1 MGKALKKEV
10 AFSYRVAFEML
21 QLVLEPG
28 GAAGLAVSELNHGIV
43 VCSVPFPS
51 VRLCCMLESSAGVYY
66 AKTET
71 IEIRMDIYY
80 TKREMILIY
89 SDWNETN

>member
-28 GAAGLAVSELNHGIV
+28 GAAGLAVSSTLLV
-43 VCSVPFPS
+43 Q
-51 VRLCCMLESSAGVYY
+51 
-66 AKTET
+66 
-71 IEIRMDIYY
+71 
-80 TKREMILIY
+80 KR
-89 SDWNETN
+89 N

>member
-28 GAAGLAVSELNHGIV
+28 GAAGLAVSSSSTMAL
-43 VCSVPFPS
+43 SYAPFPS
-51 VRLCCMLESSAGVYY
+51 VRLCCMLESSAGVYCT
-66 AKTET
+66 KTET
-71 IEIRMDIYY
+71 IEIRIDIHY
-80 TKREMILIY
+80 TKSEVILIY
-89 SDWNETN
+89 SDWSETN

>member
-28 GAAGLAVSELNHGIV
+28 GAAGLAVSSTMAL
-43 VCSVPFPS
+43 SYAPFPS

-80 TKREMILIY
+80 TKSEMILIY
-89 SDWNETN
+89 SDWSETN

>member
-28 GAAGLAVSELNHGIV
+28 GAAGLAVSSTMAH
-43 VCSVPFPS
+43 CRT
-51 VRLCCMLESSAGVYY
+51 VRLP
-66 AKTET
+66 
-71 IEIRMDIYY
+71 
-80 TKREMILIY
+80 LIGKSRSKIGLNSLLKWICFY
-89 SDWNETN
+89 RLMANA